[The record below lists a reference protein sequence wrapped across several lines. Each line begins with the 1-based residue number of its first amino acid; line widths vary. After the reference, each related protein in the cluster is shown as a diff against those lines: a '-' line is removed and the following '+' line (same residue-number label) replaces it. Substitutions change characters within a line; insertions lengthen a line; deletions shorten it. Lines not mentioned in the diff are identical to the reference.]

1 MCEFK
6 YCRGTGSCFLSKTS
20 PCPGFAAA
28 NDTKTK
34 SERPQSRARSVGLRY
49 EGFLDHDE
57 LMGVLEMDDG
67 AETPTPPSRISDVMS
82 AAPRFFRRF
91 QSSRLAREEN
101 AA

>member
-6 YCRGTGSCFLSKTS
+6 YCRGSGTCFLSKTS
-20 PCPGFAAA
+20 PCPGFDAA
-28 NDTKTK
+28 NDKPKQK
-34 SERPQSRARSVGLRY
+34 SRPTSRVRTAGLRY

-57 LMGVLEMDDG
+57 LMGVLEMGDG
-67 AETPTPPSRISDVMS
+67 PKAPTHNRLADVMS

-91 QSSRLAREEN
+91 QSSRSLGKED